1 MFETLLASSTA
12 GAPWIRAVTGA
23 LVFHTLLI
31 VGAISGTGS
40 PRAATLPLARDTIRM
55 ELAQV
60 RPSLPKG
67 AETSRP
73 ESKMIV
79 PRPAGV
85 PEIDL
90 VAPALQLPP
99 FGFSTPGLPQSSQR
113 SLPWASGESA
123 APGDT
128 SRLIFSTEEVDQ
140 LPELVEELHPRYPG
154 ALQRAGVSGLVQLE
168 YVVGSDG
175 WVDGRS
181 VRVLHSSHPAFLLAA
196 VEALRKSR
204 FKPARRGGRPTAVLV
219 QQTIRFRYR

>member
-31 VGAISGTGS
+31 AGAISGTGS

-99 FGFSTPGLPQSSQR
+99 FGFSHTGPASIEPALPPLGVWR
-113 SLPWASGESA
+113 VCRARGHV
-123 APGDT
+123 APD
-128 SRLIFSTEEVDQ
+128 
-140 LPELVEELHPRYPG
+140 
-154 ALQRAGVSGLVQLE
+154 LQ
-168 YVVGSDG
+168 
-175 WVDGRS
+175 
-181 VRVLHSSHPAFLLAA
+181 H
-196 VEALRKSR
+196 
-204 FKPARRGGRPTAVLV
+204 
-219 QQTIRFRYR
+219 